1 MQGMIQSLA
10 EKAGRHLLQL
20 MTLLKENMLARVAL
34 FTVICALIFLA
45 FTVID
50 GLGDS
55 SQAITAFSEGTVS
68 KENEAVKGG
77 FKEIKGMKEVQEFKG
92 LNDPFD
98 EGQGKQRQ
106 SDKFKKGDITKAGN
120 RNFGGENFSRENTKD
135 TQGAKD
141 KKAPKGTAPRIKGI
155 VEGSSGPA
163 VLLEYGGSQYMLSTG
178 DVVDN
183 IFVEAVGENSVKVN
197 VQGRIMWVE
206 R

>member
-34 FTVICALIFLA
+34 FIVICALIFLA

-68 KENEAVKGG
+68 KEKEAVKGG
-77 FKEIKGMKEVQEFKG
+77 FKEIKGMKAVQEFKG
-92 LNDPFD
+92 LNNPFE
-98 EGQGKQRQ
+98 EGQGRQ
-106 SDKFKKGDITKAGN
+106 GRRDKFKKSGITEATEVDN
-120 RNFGGENFSRENTKD
+120 RNANGKNLSWENTKE
-135 TQGAKD
+135 AKD
-141 KKAPKGTAPRIKGI
+141 KKAPKGIAPRIKGI

>member
-68 KENEAVKGG
+68 KENEAVKGS

-92 LNDPFD
+92 LNNPFE
-98 EGQGKQRQ
+98 EGQGRQ
-106 SDKFKKGDITKAGN
+106 GRRDKFKKSGITEADN
-120 RNFGGENFSRENTKD
+120 RNANGKNPSRENTKE
-135 TQGAKD
+135 AKD
-141 KKAPKGTAPRIKGI
+141 KKAPKGIAPRIKGI

>member
-55 SQAITAFSEGTVS
+55 SQAITAFSEGNLRE
-68 KENEAVKGG
+68 ENEAVKGG

-92 LNDPFD
+92 LNNPFE
-98 EGQGKQRQ
+98 EGQGRQ
-106 SDKFKKGDITKAGN
+106 GRRDKFKKSGITEADN
-120 RNFGGENFSRENTKD
+120 RNANGKNPFRENMKE
-135 TQGAKD
+135 AKD

>member
-92 LNDPFD
+92 LNNPFE
-98 EGQGKQRQ
+98 EGQGRQ
-106 SDKFKKGDITKAGN
+106 GRRDKFKKSGITEADN
-120 RNFGGENFSRENTKD
+120 RNANGKNPSRENTKD
-135 TQGAKD
+135 TQGVKD
-141 KKAPKGTAPRIKGI
+141 KKAPKGRAPRIKGI

-183 IFVEAVGENSVKVN
+183 IFVEAVGDNRVKVN

>member
-34 FTVICALIFLA
+34 FIVICALIFLA

-68 KENEAVKGG
+68 KEKEAVKGG

-92 LNDPFD
+92 LNNPFE
-98 EGQGKQRQ
+98 EGQGRQ
-106 SDKFKKGDITKAGN
+106 GRRDKFKKNGITEADNRKANGKN
-120 RNFGGENFSRENTKD
+120 PSRENTKE
-135 TQGAKD
+135 AKD
-141 KKAPKGTAPRIKGI
+141 KKAQKGIAPRIKGI

-163 VLLEYGGSQYMLSTG
+163 VLLEYGGSQYILSTG

>member
-68 KENEAVKGG
+68 KEKEAAKGG

-92 LNDPFD
+92 LNNPFE
-98 EGQGKQRQ
+98 EGQGRQ
-106 SDKFKKGDITKAGN
+106 GRRDKFKKSGITEADN
-120 RNFGGENFSRENTKD
+120 RNANGKNPSRENTKD
-135 TQGAKD
+135 TQGVKD
-141 KKAPKGTAPRIKGI
+141 KKAPKGIAPRIKGI

-163 VLLEYGGSQYMLSTG
+163 VLLEYGGGQYMLSTG

>member
-20 MTLLKENMLARVAL
+20 LTLLKENMLARVAV
-34 FTVICALIFLA
+34 FIAICALIFLV

-55 SQAITAFSEGTVS
+55 SQAITAFSEGNLS
-68 KENEAVKGG
+68 KENEAAKGG

-92 LNDPFD
+92 LNNPFE
-98 EGQGKQRQ
+98 EGQGRQ
-106 SDKFKKGDITKAGN
+106 GRRDKFKKSGITEADN
-120 RNFGGENFSRENTKD
+120 RNANGKNPSKENTKE
-135 TQGAKD
+135 AKE
-141 KKAPKGTAPRIKGI
+141 KKATRGTAPRIKGI

-163 VLLEYGGSQYMLSTG
+163 VLLEYGGGQYMLSTG

-183 IFVEAVGENSVKVN
+183 IFVEAVGDNSVKVN

>member
-34 FTVICALIFLA
+34 FIVICALIFLA

-68 KENEAVKGG
+68 KEKEAVKGG

-92 LNDPFD
+92 LNNPFE
-98 EGQGKQRQ
+98 EGQGRQ
-106 SDKFKKGDITKAGN
+106 GRRDKFKKNGITEADNRKANGKN
-120 RNFGGENFSRENTKD
+120 PSRENTKE
-135 TQGAKD
+135 AKD
-141 KKAPKGTAPRIKGI
+141 KKAPKGIAPRIKGI

>member
-34 FTVICALIFLA
+34 FIVICALIFLA
-45 FTVID
+45 FTVMD

-55 SQAITAFSEGTVS
+55 SQAITAFSEGNLRE
-68 KENEAVKGG
+68 ENEAVKGG

-92 LNDPFD
+92 LHNPF
-98 EGQGKQRQ
+98 EESRGGQGQR
-106 SDKFKKGDITKAGN
+106 DKFKKSGMTEADN
-120 RNFGGENFSRENTKD
+120 RNANGKNPSRENTKE
-135 TQGAKD
+135 AKE
-141 KKAPKGTAPRIKGI
+141 KKATRGTAPRIKGI

-183 IFVEAVGENSVKVN
+183 IFVEAVGDNSVKVN

>member
-55 SQAITAFSEGTVS
+55 SQAITAFSEGNLS
-68 KENEAVKGG
+68 KENEAAKGG

-92 LNDPFD
+92 LYNPF
-98 EGQGKQRQ
+98 EESQGRQ
-106 SDKFKKGDITKAGN
+106 GRRDKFKKSGITEADN
-120 RNFGGENFSRENTKD
+120 RNANGKNPSRENTKE
-135 TQGAKD
+135 AKE
-141 KKAPKGTAPRIKGI
+141 KKATKGTAPRIKGI
-155 VEGSSGPA
+155 VEGRSGPA
-163 VLLEYGGSQYMLSTG
+163 VLLEYGGGQYMLSTG

-183 IFVEAVGENSVKVN
+183 IFVEAVGDNSVKVN

>member
-55 SQAITAFSEGTVS
+55 SQAITAFSEGNLRE
-68 KENEAVKGG
+68 ENEAVKGG

-92 LNDPFD
+92 LNNPFE
-98 EGQGKQRQ
+98 EGQGRQ
-106 SDKFKKGDITKAGN
+106 GRRDKFKKSGITEADN
-120 RNFGGENFSRENTKD
+120 RNANGKNPSRENTKE
-135 TQGAKD
+135 AKD

>member
-34 FTVICALIFLA
+34 FTVICALIFLV

-92 LNDPFD
+92 LNNPFE
-98 EGQGKQRQ
+98 EGQGRQ
-106 SDKFKKGDITKAGN
+106 GRRDKFKKSGITEADN
-120 RNFGGENFSRENTKD
+120 RNANGKNPSRENTKE
-135 TQGAKD
+135 AKD
-141 KKAPKGTAPRIKGI
+141 KKAPKGIAPRIKGI

>member
-34 FTVICALIFLA
+34 FIVICALIFLA

-68 KENEAVKGG
+68 KEKEAVKGG
-77 FKEIKGMKEVQEFKG
+77 FKEIKGMKAVQEFKG
-92 LNDPFD
+92 LNNPFE
-98 EGQGKQRQ
+98 EGQGRQ
-106 SDKFKKGDITKAGN
+106 GRRDKFKKNGITEADNRKANGKN
-120 RNFGGENFSRENTKD
+120 PSRENTKE
-135 TQGAKD
+135 AKD
-141 KKAPKGTAPRIKGI
+141 KKAPKGIAPRIKGI

-163 VLLEYGGSQYMLSTG
+163 VLLEYGGSQYILSTG

>member
-34 FTVICALIFLA
+34 FTVICALIFLV

-55 SQAITAFSEGTVS
+55 SQAITAFSEGNLS
-68 KENEAVKGG
+68 KENEAAKGG

-92 LNDPFD
+92 LYNPF
-98 EGQGKQRQ
+98 EESQGRQ
-106 SDKFKKGDITKAGN
+106 GRRDKLKKSGMTEADN
-120 RNFGGENFSRENTKD
+120 RNANGKNPSRENTKE
-135 TQGAKD
+135 AKE
-141 KKAPKGTAPRIKGI
+141 KKATRGTAPRIKGI
-155 VEGSSGPA
+155 VEGGSGPA

-183 IFVEAVGENSVKVN
+183 IFVEAVGDNSVKVN

>member
-92 LNDPFD
+92 LYNPF
-98 EGQGKQRQ
+98 EESRGGQGPR
-106 SDKFKKGDITKAGN
+106 DKFKKSGMTEADN
-120 RNFGGENFSRENTKD
+120 RNANGKNPSRENTKD
-135 TQGAKD
+135 TQGVKD
-141 KKAPKGTAPRIKGI
+141 KKAPKGIAPRIKGI

-163 VLLEYGGSQYMLSTG
+163 VLLEYGGGQYMLSTG

>member
-20 MTLLKENMLARVAL
+20 MTLLKENMLARVAV
-34 FTVICALIFLA
+34 FIVICALIFLA

-55 SQAITAFSEGTVS
+55 SQAITAFSEGNLS

-92 LNDPFD
+92 LNNPFE
-98 EGQGKQRQ
+98 EGQGRQ
-106 SDKFKKGDITKAGN
+106 GRRDKFKKSGMTEADN
-120 RNFGGENFSRENTKD
+120 RNANGKNPSKENTKE
-135 TQGAKD
+135 AKE
-141 KKAPKGTAPRIKGI
+141 KKATRGTAPRIKGI

>member
-20 MTLLKENMLARVAL
+20 LTLLKENMLARVAL

-55 SQAITAFSEGTVS
+55 SQAITAFSEGNLS

-92 LNDPFD
+92 LNNPFE
-98 EGQGKQRQ
+98 EGQGRQ
-106 SDKFKKGDITKAGN
+106 GRRDKFKKSGMTEADN
-120 RNFGGENFSRENTKD
+120 RNANGKNPSRENTKE
-135 TQGAKD
+135 AKD
-141 KKAPKGTAPRIKGI
+141 KKATRGTAPRIKGI

-163 VLLEYGGSQYMLSTG
+163 VLLEYGGGQYMLSTG

-183 IFVEAVGENSVKVN
+183 IFVEAVGDNSVKVN

>member
-34 FTVICALIFLA
+34 FTVICALIFLV

-55 SQAITAFSEGTVS
+55 SQAITAFSEGNLS

-92 LNDPFD
+92 LYNPFEESQGRQGRRD
-98 EGQGKQRQ
+98 E
-106 SDKFKKGDITKAGN
+106 FKKSGITEVDN
-120 RNFGGENFSRENTKD
+120 RNANGKNPSKENVKE
-135 TQGAKD
+135 AKE
-141 KKAPKGTAPRIKGI
+141 KKATRGTAPRIKGI
-155 VEGSSGPA
+155 VEGGSGPA

-183 IFVEAVGENSVKVN
+183 IFVEAVGDNSVKVN

>member
-92 LNDPFD
+92 LNNPFE
-98 EGQGKQRQ
+98 EGQGRQ
-106 SDKFKKGDITKAGN
+106 GRRDKFKKSGMTEADN
-120 RNFGGENFSRENTKD
+120 RNANGKNPSRENTKE
-135 TQGAKD
+135 AKD
-141 KKAPKGTAPRIKGI
+141 KKATRGTAPRIKGI

-163 VLLEYGGSQYMLSTG
+163 VLLEYGGGQYMLSTG

-183 IFVEAVGENSVKVN
+183 IFVEAVGDNSVKVN

>member
-34 FTVICALIFLA
+34 FTVICALIFPV

-68 KENEAVKGG
+68 KEKEAVKGG

-92 LNDPFD
+92 LNNPFE
-98 EGQGKQRQ
+98 EGQGRQ
-106 SDKFKKGDITKAGN
+106 GRRDKFKKSGITEADN
-120 RNFGGENFSRENTKD
+120 RNANGKNPSRENTKE
-135 TQGAKD
+135 AKD
-141 KKAPKGTAPRIKGI
+141 KKAPKGIAPRIKGI

>member
-77 FKEIKGMKEVQEFKG
+77 FKEIKGMKEVQEFTG
-92 LNDPFD
+92 LNNPFE
-98 EGQGKQRQ
+98 EGQGRQ
-106 SDKFKKGDITKAGN
+106 GRRDKFKKSGITEADN
-120 RNFGGENFSRENTKD
+120 RNANKKNLSRENTKE
-135 TQGAKD
+135 AKD

>member
-34 FTVICALIFLA
+34 FTVICALIFLV

-55 SQAITAFSEGTVS
+55 SQAITAFSEGNLS
-68 KENEAVKGG
+68 KENEAAKGG

-92 LNDPFD
+92 LNNPFE
-98 EGQGKQRQ
+98 EGQGRQ
-106 SDKFKKGDITKAGN
+106 GRRDKFKKSGITEADN
-120 RNFGGENFSRENTKD
+120 RNANGKNPSKENTKEV
-135 TQGAKD
+135 KD
-141 KKAPKGTAPRIKGI
+141 KKTTKGTAPMIKGI

-183 IFVEAVGENSVKVN
+183 IFVEAVGDNSVKVN

>member
-34 FTVICALIFLA
+34 FTVICALIFLV

-55 SQAITAFSEGTVS
+55 SQAITAFSEGNLS

-92 LNDPFD
+92 LNNPFE
-98 EGQGKQRQ
+98 EGQGGQGRR
-106 SDKFKKGDITKAGN
+106 DKFKKSGMTEADN
-120 RNFGGENFSRENTKD
+120 RNANGKNPSKENTKE
-135 TQGAKD
+135 AKE
-141 KKAPKGTAPRIKGI
+141 KKATRGTAPRIKGI

-163 VLLEYGGSQYMLSTG
+163 VLLEYGGGQYMLSTG

-183 IFVEAVGENSVKVN
+183 IFVEAVGDNSVKVN

>member
-34 FTVICALIFLA
+34 FTVICALIFLV

-55 SQAITAFSEGTVS
+55 SQAITAFSEGNLS
-68 KENEAVKGG
+68 KENEAAKGG

-92 LNDPFD
+92 LYNPF
-98 EGQGKQRQ
+98 EESRGGQGRR
-106 SDKFKKGDITKAGN
+106 DKFKKSGMTEADN
-120 RNFGGENFSRENTKD
+120 RNANGKNPSRENTKE
-135 TQGAKD
+135 AKE
-141 KKAPKGTAPRIKGI
+141 KKATRGTAPRIKGI
-155 VEGSSGPA
+155 VEGGSGPA

-183 IFVEAVGENSVKVN
+183 IFVEAVGDNSVKVN

>member
-92 LNDPFD
+92 LNNPFE
-98 EGQGKQRQ
+98 EGQGRQ
-106 SDKFKKGDITKAGN
+106 GRRDKFKKSGITEADN
-120 RNFGGENFSRENTKD
+120 RNANGKNPSKENTKE
-135 TQGAKD
+135 AKE
-141 KKAPKGTAPRIKGI
+141 KKATRGTAPRIKGI

>member
-20 MTLLKENMLARVAL
+20 MTLLKENMLARVAV
-34 FTVICALIFLA
+34 FATICALVFLA

-55 SQAITAFSEGTVS
+55 SQAITAFSEGTLS
-68 KENEAVKGG
+68 GEKESAKGG

-92 LNDPFD
+92 LYNPFEED
-98 EGQGKQRQ
+98 QVKQGRR
-106 SDKFKKGDITKAGN
+106 DKFKKGDITKTGT
-120 RNFGGENFSRENTKD
+120 RYSRGENPSKESTKD
-135 TQGAKD
+135 TQVAKD
-141 KKAPKGTAPRIKGI
+141 KKTTKGTAPRIKGI

-163 VLLEYGGSQYMLSTG
+163 VLLEYGGSQYMLYAG

>member
-20 MTLLKENMLARVAL
+20 LTLLKENMLARVAL
-34 FTVICALIFLA
+34 FIVICALIFLA
-45 FTVID
+45 VTVID

-92 LNDPFD
+92 LNNPFE
-98 EGQGKQRQ
+98 EGQGRQ
-106 SDKFKKGDITKAGN
+106 GRRDKFKKSGITEADN
-120 RNFGGENFSRENTKD
+120 RNANGKNPSRENTKE
-135 TQGAKD
+135 AKD
-141 KKAPKGTAPRIKGI
+141 KKAPKGIAPRIKGI

>member
-45 FTVID
+45 FTVTD

-92 LNDPFD
+92 LNNPFD
-98 EGQGKQRQ
+98 KGQGRQ
-106 SDKFKKGDITKAGN
+106 GRRDKFKKGDITKAGN
-120 RNFGGENFSRENTKD
+120 RNFGGENSSRENTKE
-135 TQGAKD
+135 AKD

>member
-20 MTLLKENMLARVAL
+20 MTLLKENMLARVAV
-34 FTVICALIFLA
+34 FIVICALIFLA
-45 FTVID
+45 FTVTD

-55 SQAITAFSEGTVS
+55 SQAITAFSEGTLS
-68 KENEAVKGG
+68 EENEAAKGG

-92 LNDPFD
+92 LYNPF
-98 EGQGKQRQ
+98 EESRGGQGQR
-106 SDKFKKGDITKAGN
+106 DKFKKSGMTEAAN
-120 RNFGGENFSRENTKD
+120 RNANGKNPSRENTKE
-135 TQGAKD
+135 ANE
-141 KKAPKGTAPRIKGI
+141 KKATRGTAPRIKGI

>member
-92 LNDPFD
+92 LNNPFE
-98 EGQGKQRQ
+98 EGLGRQGRR
-106 SDKFKKGDITKAGN
+106 DKFKKSDITKAGN
-120 RNFGGENFSRENTKD
+120 RNFGGENTKD
-135 TQGAKD
+135 TQSAKD
-141 KKAPKGTAPRIKGI
+141 KKAPKGTAPKLKGI

>member
-20 MTLLKENMLARVAL
+20 MTWLKENMLARVAL

-55 SQAITAFSEGTVS
+55 SQAITAFSEGNLS
-68 KENEAVKGG
+68 KENEAAKGG

-92 LNDPFD
+92 LYNPF
-98 EGQGKQRQ
+98 EESRGGQGQR
-106 SDKFKKGDITKAGN
+106 DKFKKSGMTEADN
-120 RNFGGENFSRENTKD
+120 RNANGKNPSKENTKE
-135 TQGAKD
+135 AKE
-141 KKAPKGTAPRIKGI
+141 KKATRGTAPRIKGI

-163 VLLEYGGSQYMLSTG
+163 VLLEYGGGQYMLSTG

-183 IFVEAVGENSVKVN
+183 IFVEAVGDNSVKVN

>member
-20 MTLLKENMLARVAL
+20 MTLLKENMLARVAV
-34 FTVICALIFLA
+34 FIVICALIFLA

-68 KENEAVKGG
+68 KEKEAVEGG
-77 FKEIKGMKEVQEFKG
+77 FKEIKGMKEVQEFNG
-92 LNDPFD
+92 LNNPFE
-98 EGQGKQRQ
+98 EGQGRQ
-106 SDKFKKGDITKAGN
+106 VRRDKFKKSGITEADN
-120 RNFGGENFSRENTKD
+120 RNANGKNPSRENTKE
-135 TQGAKD
+135 AKD

-183 IFVEAVGENSVKVN
+183 IFVEAVGDNRVKVN

>member
-20 MTLLKENMLARVAL
+20 MTLLKENMLARVAV
-34 FTVICALIFLA
+34 FIAICALIFLA

-68 KENEAVKGG
+68 KEKEAVKGG

-92 LNDPFD
+92 LNNPFE
-98 EGQGKQRQ
+98 EGQGRQ
-106 SDKFKKGDITKAGN
+106 GRRDKFKKNGITEADNRKANGKN
-120 RNFGGENFSRENTKD
+120 PSRENTKE
-135 TQGAKD
+135 AKD
-141 KKAPKGTAPRIKGI
+141 KKAPKGIAPRIKGI

-163 VLLEYGGSQYMLSTG
+163 VLLEYGGSQYILSTG

>member
-68 KENEAVKGG
+68 KEKEAVKGG

-92 LNDPFD
+92 LNNPFE
-98 EGQGKQRQ
+98 EGQGRQ
-106 SDKFKKGDITKAGN
+106 GRRDKFKKSGITEADN
-120 RNFGGENFSRENTKD
+120 RNANGKNPSKENTKE
-135 TQGAKD
+135 AKE
-141 KKAPKGTAPRIKGI
+141 KKATRGTAPRIKGI

-163 VLLEYGGSQYMLSTG
+163 VLLEYGGGQYMLSTG

>member
-1 MQGMIQSLA
+1 MQGIIKILA
-10 EKAGRHLLQL
+10 EKAGRHVLQL
-20 MTLLKENMLARVAL
+20 LTLLKENMLARVAL

-92 LNDPFD
+92 LNNPFE
-98 EGQGKQRQ
+98 EGQGRQ
-106 SDKFKKGDITKAGN
+106 GRRDKFKKSGITGADN
-120 RNFGGENFSRENTKD
+120 RNANGKNPSRENTKE
-135 TQGAKD
+135 AKD
-141 KKAPKGTAPRIKGI
+141 KKSPKGTAPIIKGI

>member
-55 SQAITAFSEGTVS
+55 SQAITAFSEGNLRE
-68 KENEAVKGG
+68 ENEAVKGG
-77 FKEIKGMKEVQEFKG
+77 FKEIKGMKEVQDFTG
-92 LNDPFD
+92 LNNPFE
-98 EGQGKQRQ
+98 EGQGRQ
-106 SDKFKKGDITKAGN
+106 GRRDKFKKSGITEADN
-120 RNFGGENFSRENTKD
+120 RNANGKNLSRENTKE
-135 TQGAKD
+135 AKD
-141 KKAPKGTAPRIKGI
+141 KKAPKGIAPRIKGI

-183 IFVEAVGENSVKVN
+183 IFVEAVGENSVRVN